1 MAMDL
6 GLAGRVALVTG
17 ASGDIGGAIARAF
30 GAEGARVAAGWHG
43 NEAAARKAAD
53 DAVRAGAGSSDSAPG
68 EMGARGMTVRLDLRD
83 RHSPAAAVAQVA
95 AELGPVSVLV
105 ANAVAWPER
114 APADNWDTLLDGLT
128 ANVVGTMAL
137 IEAALPAMRA
147 AGWGRIVLISS
158 DVVEQ
163 PIPVAAAYPAAKGA
177 LETAA
182 RVLAAREARH
192 GILTNVVRPGFTLTE
207 RALTMPGFGRSAVD
221 AEGAKT
227 PTGRICTPDDVASA
241 VAYLGSAANGHV
253 NGEVLSVAGGRHLTR

>member
-1 MAMDL
+1 MDL
-6 GLAGRVALVTG
+6 GLNERVALVTG

-30 GAEGARVAAGWHG
+30 GAEGAWVAAGWHG
-43 NEAAARKAAD
+43 NEAGARKAVD
-53 DAVRAGAGSSDSAPG
+53 SVTRA
-68 EMGARGMTVRLDLRD
+68 MTVRVEHRD
-83 RHSPAAAVAQVA
+83 RRSPESAIAAVT

-105 ANAVAWPER
+105 ANAVSWPER
-114 APADNWDTLLDGLT
+114 APDSWDTLVDGFT
-128 ANVVGTMAL
+128 ANVVGTLAL

-163 PIPVAAAYPAAKGA
+163 PIPAGAVYPAAKGA

-207 RALTMPGFGRSAVD
+207 RALTTPGFGRSVVD
-221 AEGAKT
+221 AESAKT
-227 PTGRICTPDDVASA
+227 PTGRICTPEDVASA
-241 VAYLGSAANGHV
+241 VAYLGSAANGQI

>member
-1 MAMDL
+1 MDL
-6 GLAGRVALVTG
+6 GLNERVALVTG
-17 ASGDIGGAIARAF
+17 ASGDIGGAIARAL
-30 GAEGARVAAGWHG
+30 GAEGAWVAAGWHG
-43 NEAAARKAAD
+43 NEAGARKA
-53 DAVRAGAGSSDSAPG
+53 VDSLQNTI
-68 EMGARGMTVRLDLRD
+68 TVRVDHRD
-83 RHSPAAAVAQVA
+83 RRSPEATIETVRSQ
-95 AELGPVSVLV
+95 LGPVSVLV

-114 APADNWDTLLDGLT
+114 APDSWDTLVDGFT
-128 ANVVGTMAL
+128 ANVVGTLAL

-163 PIPVAAAYPAAKGA
+163 PIPAGAVYPAAKGA

-207 RALTMPGFGRSAVD
+207 RALTTPGFGRSVVD
-221 AEGAKT
+221 AESAKT
-227 PTGRICTPDDVASA
+227 PTGRICTPEDVASA
-241 VAYLGSAANGHV
+241 VAYLGSAANGHI